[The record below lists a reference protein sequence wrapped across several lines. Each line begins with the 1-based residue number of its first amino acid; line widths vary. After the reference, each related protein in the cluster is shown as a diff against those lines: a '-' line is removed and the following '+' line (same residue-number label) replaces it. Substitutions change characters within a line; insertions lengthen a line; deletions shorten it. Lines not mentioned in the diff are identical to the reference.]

1 MLDNLIVY
9 FSIFLGK
16 ILHLLTLEEV
26 KLYKKHLTLSKKILT
41 IITSLILL
49 FLSLN
54 LFTFILI
61 IPSFFL
67 FKYLKTP
74 YFVFGLGSFLSAF
87 SNIPILP
94 LSLMFILC
102 LLHSSLEPFKK
113 REFITSSIYF
123 LLPFSLV
130 FIENFIN
137 ANSSIFTGILLGGL
151 LSQVFSGK

>member
-26 KLYKKHLTLSKKILT
+26 KLYKKHLTLSKKIL
-41 IITSLILL
+41 IILVSLILL

-94 LSLMFILC
+94 LSL
-102 LLHSSLEPFKK
+102 
-113 REFITSSIYF
+113 
-123 LLPFSLV
+123 V

-137 ANSSIFTGILLGGL
+137 ANSGIFTGILLGGL